1 MSTFDDADYAAVRA
15 FLRDQAGLEFD
26 AARRAGLA
34 AVVADRVRS
43 SGASDVPAYLA
54 SLTGEAGAQERQRL
68 LDAVTVQETHFFRNP
83 PQMEVLR
90 RRVLPEL
97 LRRAASRDRP
107 LTIWSAGCSTG
118 EEPYTLAMLLLELAP
133 GVGGRAPARVLGTD
147 VSAEALRAAGRATYA
162 GRSVDG
168 MPPAVRDRWMEKRPG
183 GALGVRDEVR
193 RLVDLRLHNLVTDPA
208 PFGPGEVD
216 LVVCRN
222 VTIYFGRDTT
232 RLLMGRF
239 HDVLAEGGY
248 LLLGHSETLWQ
259 VSDAFTLVPVG
270 DAFVYRRTHQT
281 RRRAAP
287 RLVRR
292 RRGGAPEAVPPAVA
306 LPPVP
311 APVTR
316 PAGAVHPVRGP
327 HPAALDAALAA
338 LAVGDYPAAAGH
350 AQSALEAD
358 ALLPAAYVALG
369 QARTALGED
378 AGAVDP
384 LRKAVYLDPA
394 AGHAHFLLAGALA
407 RLGQHAAAAVSYR
420 AAAQAL
426 AKQPPGDVAALL
438 DGRDVGELTG
448 LCRLLAD
455 QSERAASAG
464 AVDGGVGA
472 GSPGAAGGIVASTP
486 GGMS

>member
-1 MSTFDDADYAAVRA
+1 MTAFDDADFTAVRDY
-15 FLRDQAGLEFD
+15 LRDQAGLEFD

-34 AVVADRVRS
+34 AVVADRLRS
-43 SGASDVPAYLA
+43 SGAPSVPAYLS
-54 SLTGEAGAQERQRL
+54 SLTGESGAHERQRL

-97 LRRAASRDRP
+97 LRRAAGRDRP

-133 GVGGRAPARVLGTD
+133 GVGGRAPARVVGTD
-147 VSAEALRAAGRATYA
+147 VSADALRAAGRATYT
-162 GRSVDG
+162 GRSLDA
-168 MPPAVRDRWMEKRPG
+168 MPALVRDRWMERRPG
-183 GALGVRDEVR
+183 GSLGVRDEVR
-193 RLVDLRLHNLVTDPA
+193 RLVDLRLHNLVSDPA
-208 PFGPGEVD
+208 PFAAGEVD

-281 RRRAAP
+281 RRRAVP
-287 RLVRR
+287 RLARK
-292 RRGGAPEAVPPAVA
+292 RRGAS
-306 LPPVP
+306 PVP
-311 APVTR
+311 TQPTSARALAPIPR
-316 PAGAVHPVRGP
+316 AAAHPVVSAGQP
-327 HPAALDAALAA
+327 SAVDAALAA
-338 LAVGDYPAAAGH
+338 LAAGDYPSAARH
-350 AQSALEAD
+350 AQAALEAD
-358 ALLPAAYVALG
+358 ALLPTAYVALG
-369 QARTALGED
+369 QARTALGQD

-407 RLGQHAAAAVSYR
+407 RLGQHQAAAVSYR

-426 AKQPPGDVAALL
+426 AKMPPNAVADLL
-438 DGRDVGELTG
+438 DGRDVGELTA
-448 LCRLLAD
+448 LCRLLAE
-455 QSERAASAG
+455 QSERAAT
-464 AVDGGVGA
+464 
-472 GSPGAAGGIVASTP
+472 PGGIVASTP
-486 GGMS
+486 GGAS